1 VASFARRAA
10 RISMRSTH
18 YTAAAG
24 WLHDCVRA
32 ALARQLPFMNVTP
45 FSNKGHTMM
54 KSSSLFVAG
63 AAAVL
68 LPLSIAMAQ
77 QSTPPQPD
85 PSQPPTQTTPDQG
98 SPDQSAPSQ
107 GQGATFESLD
117 TDSDGRISQT
127 EAEANATVK
136 AQFSSYD
143 VNGDGFIERAEVS
156 QANESR
162 SQPQ

>member
-1 VASFARRAA
+1 
-10 RISMRSTH
+10 
-18 YTAAAG
+18 
-24 WLHDCVRA
+24 
-32 ALARQLPFMNVTP
+32 
-45 FSNKGHTMM
+45 MM

-117 TDSDGRISQT
+117 TDSDGRISKT